1 MKHSVP
7 TTIALFSVKLYE
19 RPSPFIL
26 SWLLTFAGI
35 PGYSTKGS
43 PNLRLHSCNKRCCIN
58 DVPVLW
64 IQLPLYNFSYTIP
77 HVLQYIKIIIISKKK
92 KIPENNTLF
101 TDTVTQ
107 HQNLLFQTDVFAIM
121 VLQKTYQAR
130 INTFWSWYKVVSS
143 IQWKASLCKLTEV
156 TKSKINTG
164 WSYSS
169 IQWK

>member
-19 RPSPFIL
+19 GPSPFIL

-43 PNLRLHSCNKRCCIN
+43 PNLRLHSCNKRCRIN
-58 DVPVLW
+58 DIPVLW

-77 HVLQYIKIIIISKKK
+77 HVLQYIKINLISQK
-92 KIPENNTLF
+92 KIPENNMLF
-101 TDTVTQ
+101 FDTVPQ
-107 HQNLLFQTDVFAIM
+107 HQNVLFQTDVLAIT
-121 VLQKTYQAR
+121 VSEKTYQAR
-130 INTFWSWYKVVSS
+130 INTCWSWYKVVSS

-156 TKSKINTG
+156 TKSRINTG
-164 WSYSS
+164 WS
-169 IQWK
+169 